1 MDRRKNTEYRQD
13 TLDPSVGW
21 SITLPWLYYPALA
34 GSVFL
39 EDSSIESQLMFK
51 GGDLLSN
58 RVSTLIFVVAVF
70 SLRGEYLGLE
80 LLTNQLQVQRSHTLL
95 KLSRAKLD
103 E

>member
-1 MDRRKNTEYRQD
+1 
-13 TLDPSVGW
+13 
-21 SITLPWLYYPALA
+21 
-34 GSVFL
+34 
-39 EDSSIESQLMFK
+39 MFK